1 MITITATV
9 TIRENDTPIVTVEHV
24 EGRAA
29 WGYQNHTLVY
39 SFPDDSLEEAEKRAR
54 LFARW
59 ALDDGSGRY
68 QDADAALALRNLA
81 AAVADYPA
89 ALRRGNELAFAA
101 GLFKE

>member
-9 TIRENDTPIVTVEHV
+9 TIRENDTPLVTVEHV

-29 WGYQNHTLVY
+29 WDIKTLVY
-39 SFPDDSLEEAEKRAR
+39 SFPDDSREEAVKRAL

-68 QDADAALALRNLA
+68 QDSDAALALRNLA
-81 AAVADYPA
+81 NALSEYPA

-101 GLFKE
+101 GLFPSE